1 MSRPLKKATVYLD
14 DELHR
19 ALRIKAAELEKTIS
33 DLVSE
38 AIRQIFVED
47 LEDMEAF
54 KTRSKEKSIPFEDAI
69 KRLKAR
75 GKL

>member
-1 MSRPLKKATVYLD
+1 MSKPLKKATIYLD

-33 DLVSE
+33 ELVAQ
-38 AIRQIFVED
+38 AIRQIFLED

-54 KTRSKEKSIPFEDAI
+54 KARSKEKSIPFEEAV